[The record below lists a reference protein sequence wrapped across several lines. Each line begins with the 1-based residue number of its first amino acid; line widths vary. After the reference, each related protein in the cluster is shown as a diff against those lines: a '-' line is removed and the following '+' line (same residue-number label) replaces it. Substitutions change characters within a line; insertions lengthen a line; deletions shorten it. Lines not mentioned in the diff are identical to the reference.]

1 MEKVMDLWMVT
12 LTLTLSGSLVTWCIL
27 KKLRQITLHIRLY
40 VITFKSLPGGCD
52 LQQGL
57 WECSD

>member
-1 MEKVMDLWMVT
+1 MGKPDGKGDGFVDGNLNPK
-12 LTLTLSGSLVTWCIL
+12 WCIF
-27 KKLRQITLHIRLY
+27 KKLRQITSHIRLY